1 MSLFIRGLQSSF
13 DNEVIET
20 QCSNLKTFVHIN
32 EHMFS
37 LLNSKEEKLLETLC
51 IFPTRDFTV
60 SGLSREAELSKGLV
74 SNKVSRLDEENLINV
89 EERSNQKII
98 SFNRGNDEALK
109 LKQLINL
116 NNLYSSGVIDD
127 LIDLY
132 NYPEAIVLFG
142 SFANGED
149 TENSDIDV
157 AVITSEN
164 KSYENKIMD
173 RPVSVKEFNE
183 GITGNMLESL
193 ANGITIYGYLEV

>member
-1 MSLFIRGLQSSF
+1 MPHEIDSF
-13 DNEVIET
+13 DNRVIESYR
-20 QCSNLKTFVHIN
+20 SNLKTFVHIN

-37 LLNSKEEKLLETLC
+37 LLNSKEERLLETLC
-51 IFPTRDFTV
+51 IFPTREFTV
-60 SGLSREAELSKGLV
+60 SGLSRETDLSKGLV
-74 SNKVSRLDEENLINV
+74 SNKISRLDEENLVNV
-89 EERSNQKII
+89 EKRGNQKVI
-98 SFNRGNDEALK
+98 SFNRGNNDALK

-116 NNLYSSGVIDD
+116 NNLYSSEVIDD

-164 KSYENKIMD
+164 INYENSIMD
-173 RPVSVKEFNE
+173 RPVSVKEFNNN
-183 GITGNMLESL
+183 ITENMLESL